1 MASQDMLI
9 NHIAGEECRIAIVEK
24 DKLEE
29 LYTERASDNLHVSNI
44 YRGRVTN
51 IEPSIQAA
59 FIDFGLERNGFLHIS
74 DLHPKYFPGDE
85 KEMTEKVGLKT
96 PRKDRPP
103 IQSCLKRGQEILV
116 QVLKEGIGTK
126 GPTLTSYLSIP
137 GRFLVMMPHMEQLGV
152 TRKIEDDETRK
163 KGRKVLEQLDV
174 PKGFGFILRT
184 AGIGRN
190 KTELKRDLSY
200 LQRLWKDIASEMKRG
215 KGPRLLYTE
224 SDLIIRTLRD
234 VMTTDVKR
242 IVVDDYDAATQVKN
256 FLRIAM
262 PRSSTKV
269 IYYDRHLP
277 LFDSFG
283 IESQVQSIKAREVK
297 LPNGGSLVFDQ
308 TEALVAIDVNSGKYR
323 DNKDAEMTA
332 FLTNKEAVDEIARQ
346 LRLRDLGGVIVLD
359 LIDMYKHSHRRQ
371 IEKMFRD
378 AIKKDRARTKPLK
391 INDIGLLTLTRQRMR
406 PSLKTAYQQEC
417 PTCAGLGT
425 ISTPEAIANEIVHK
439 LQLYL
444 NHDRVSRIELKV
456 SHDVAA
462 VLFNRKREAVQGL
475 ESQTGKSA
483 EVVIDPNVSGNGVEL
498 ICYDSKSVHVDT
510 EKLGLPNK
518 PQFSKED
525 EVSVEEAKKAAQ
537 RQSESVY
544 DVGEEEGD
552 EGQKKGQSSSGKD
565 SGGESKSAKSRR
577 RRRGKPSQGG
587 GNQNKGDD
595 SSSKGSEQSSGG
607 DDKSGDDSDRDSDS
621 DQKNDTGGKRKRRRR
636 RSRGRGRG
644 KGKGQDQNQNHGD
657 GGGGGDSSGGGNS
670 GDGNS
675 SNDGGGK
682 SNDGGNPPSDG
693 GDSSKGGEDSSKDVS
708 GKRRRRRRRKSSSDR
723 QGDAQGSS
731 SGQGG
736 QSGGN
741 DGSKSGGGDSDKPKD
756 SGDGGKKGS
765 DDSKS
770 DSGNTQTKKKTRKK
784 TTRRKKTTKKQTE
797 SPDSTSTTKKKTTR
811 KKRTKKKTSSKS
823 DGGKDNKPVSKGYS
837 RGDDDKGSSN

>member
-85 KEMTEKVGLKT
+85 REMTEKVGLKT

-103 IQSCLKRGQEILV
+103 IQHCLKRGQQILV

-137 GRFLVMMPHMEQLGV
+137 GRFLVMMPNMEQLGV

-163 KGRKVLEQLDV
+163 AGRKVLEQLDV

-200 LQRLWKDIASEMKRG
+200 LQRLWKDIDSEMKRG

-242 IVVDDYDAATQVKN
+242 IIVDDYDAATQVKN

-269 IYYDRHLP
+269 IYYDRHVP

-406 PSLKTAYQQEC
+406 PSLKKAYQQEC
-417 PTCAGLGT
+417 PTCQGMGA

-444 NHDRVSRIELKV
+444 NHDRVDRIELKV

-462 VLFNRKREAVQGL
+462 LLFNRKREVLQRL
-475 ESQTGKSA
+475 ESQTGKLT
-483 EVVIDPNVSGNGVEL
+483 EVVIDTEVSGNGFEL
-498 ICYDSKSVHVDT
+498 ICYDNKRVHVDT

-537 RQSESVY
+537 RQSESVE
-544 DVGEEEGD
+544 DMGESESSKDKE
-552 EGQKKGQSSSGKD
+552 QSSSGKD
-565 SGGESKSAKSRR
+565 SGGEPKPSSKSRR
-577 RRRGKPSQGG
+577 RRKHKPSQGE
-587 GNQNKGDD
+587 NQPAKGDD
-595 SSSKGSEQSSGG
+595 SSSKKEENQSSKDDGQSKGDKVSDSEQ
-607 DDKSGDDSDRDSDS
+607 
-621 DQKNDTGGKRKRRRR
+621 KNESGGKRKRKRR
-636 RSRGRGRG
+636 RGRG
-644 KGKGQDQNQNHGD
+644 KGKVQNQDKGS
-657 GGGGGDSSGGGNS
+657 GGGDSPDGGSGDSTGGGQSGKRDSSS
-670 GDGNS
+670 GDGK
-675 SNDGGGK
+675 SNENEQGQSGDGG
-682 SNDGGNPPSDG
+682 
-693 GDSSKGGEDSSKDVS
+693 
-708 GKRRRRRRRKSSSDR
+708 GKRRRRRRRRKPSSDG
-723 QGDAQGSS
+723 QGDLQGGANQGSPS
-731 SGQGG
+731 PGA
-736 QSGGN
+736 
-741 DGSKSGGGDSDKPKD
+741 DSKSGGKADSPKGGDDGKKD
-756 SGDGGKKGS
+756 SS
-765 DDSKS
+765 ASKS
-770 DSGNTQTKKKTRKK
+770 DDENTQKKKTRKK
-784 TTRRKKTTKKQTE
+784 TTRRKKITKKQTDTSDSK
-797 SPDSTSTTKKKTTR
+797 SPPKKTTTR
-811 KKRTKKKTSSKS
+811 KKRTKKSSSSKS
-823 DGGKDNKPVSKGYS
+823 DGGKADKPVSKGYS
-837 RGDDDKGSSN
+837 RGDDDNKGSSN